1 MAVTWWQRDDRWVQ
15 ETPKAAASSHMVSL
29 RHVSVIGG
37 YGRRIV
43 DQQAATLL
51 LAQMTLTQQFLQQ
64 TVFQPQMQRTLRGM
78 NPHP

>member
-1 MAVTWWQRDDRWVQ
+1 M
-15 ETPKAAASSHMVSL
+15 
-29 RHVSVIGG
+29 IGG